1 MNAIDLLEQQHR
13 ETEDLFDRFEEVSGD
28 RRREL
33 VQQVIRDLRLHTTL
47 EEEIFYPAVGEG
59 LGMKD
64 EIREDLE
71 EHHLVELALDELET
85 MEPDDERVEAKMEV
99 LRELVEHHVDEE
111 EDELF
116 PEVRSRMDEDDLT
129 GIGQRM
135 QERAEELE
143 TEFAAD
149 DSTKEELY
157 QTARELDIPGRSG
170 MSKRELAGAVR
181 SRR

>member
-1 MNAIDLLEQQHR
+1 MNAIDLLEQQHE
-13 ETEDLFDRFEEVSGD
+13 ETEGLFDRFHEASGD
-28 RRREL
+28 QRREII
-33 VQQVIRDLRLHTTL
+33 QQVIQDLRLHTTL
-47 EEEIFYPAVGEG
+47 EEEIFYPAVSEG

-85 MEPDDERVEAKMEV
+85 MEPDDERVEPKMEV
-99 LRELVEHHVDEE
+99 LSEVVQHHVDEE

-116 PEVRSRMDEDDLT
+116 PEVRSRMDEDRLT
-129 GIGQRM
+129 EIGQRM
-135 QERAEELE
+135 HERAEELE
-143 TEFAAD
+143 AEFAAD
-149 DSTKEELY
+149 NSTKEELY
-157 QTARELDIPGRSG
+157 QEARELDIAGRSG